1 MVITNDGVPGDSVP
15 SSTGRAARRPVA
27 QNRFNDHIQRRP
39 STRTSPRAFVRFWS
53 DLKGMMAAGLKSWLP
68 WRSTAVRF
76 GGLRRLSP
84 ISRTFGFDRGL
95 PIDRYYIERFLLEHT
110 GDIRGRTLEV
120 ADNTYTRRFG
130 GGRVARSDVL
140 HAVVGNP
147 NATIIADL
155 TGDDGLPSEAFDCI
169 ILTQTLHM
177 IYDVRACARQLC
189 RALKPGGVLLA
200 TVPGISQI
208 SRYDME
214 RWGDYWRFTSLSAR
228 RLCEEAGP
236 MEVSVTSYGN
246 VFTAIAFL
254 HGLAAEELRQKE
266 LDYSDRDYELLI
278 GVRAVK
284 VANARPC

>member
-1 MVITNDGVPGDSVP
+1 MLT
-15 SSTGRAARRPVA
+15 
-27 QNRFNDHIQRRP
+27 
-39 STRTSPRAFVRFWS
+39 
-53 DLKGMMAAGLKSWLP
+53 AGLKSWFP
-68 WRSTAVRF
+68 WRSSAVRF
-76 GGLRRLSP
+76 GSLRRLSP

-130 GGRVARSDVL
+130 GGRVERSDVL
-140 HAVVGNP
+140 HAAVGNP

-155 TGDDGLPSEAFDCI
+155 TGDDGLPTEAFDCI
-169 ILTQTLHM
+169 ILTQTLHL